1 MVLARGLSRGTDVGM
16 EKRGS
21 GVTVSS
27 LFLQNTKNA
36 KSNAES
42 VETVAT
48 KKNVDRKKI
57 LGIRVLEC
65 WFR

>member
-1 MVLARGLSRGTDVGM
+1 M

-27 LFLQNTKNA
+27 FFLQNKKNA

-48 KKNVDRKKI
+48 KKNVDRKKL
-57 LGIRVLEC
+57 LGIPVLE
-65 WFR
+65 FQNGGVGEESVITG